1 MKKFWKILLIV
12 LAVLLAAV
20 VLLFAWLTITEY
32 RPDPVTELDVV
43 SSEEGSLIPS
53 DRELS
58 IMSWN
63 IGYAGLGEDSDFFM
77 DGGTGVQSADKE
89 QVLEYLGGVED
100 VLDDMWPD
108 LIMLQEVDVDSTRT
122 YHIDESAM
130 LARSQRVHALNYS
143 CGFVPYPL
151 PPIGSVHS
159 GLFTTTDYKIDSAER
174 ISLSSP
180 FKWPV
185 STANLKRCLLVS
197 YLPISGTNSKLVI
210 VNLHLEAYDD
220 GEGKI
225 AQTKQLREFIQSE
238 YEKGNYVIAGGDFN
252 QIFPNGLEKYPN
264 THKDLWE
271 PGTISED
278 IMPEGWTLA
287 YDLETPSCR
296 LLNQPYDPSDTEN
309 TQHYVIDGFILSPNV
324 ELVSVNTLD
333 EGFTYSDHNPVKL
346 QVKLSSEK

>member
-130 LARSQRVHALNYS
+130 LAARRASTHSTIPAASCPIPCRRSAAYTAACSQQR
-143 CGFVPYPL
+143 
-151 PPIGSVHS
+151 I
-159 GLFTTTDYKIDSAER
+159 IR
-174 ISLSSP
+174 
-180 FKWPV
+180 
-185 STANLKRCLLVS
+185 STAPSAFPCRVRS
-197 YLPISGTNSKLVI
+197 SGRS
-210 VNLHLEAYDD
+210 AR
-220 GEGKI
+220 
-225 AQTKQLREFIQSE
+225 QT
-238 YEKGNYVIAGGDFN
+238 
-252 QIFPNGLEKYPN
+252 
-264 THKDLWE
+264 
-271 PGTISED
+271 
-278 IMPEGWTLA
+278 
-287 YDLETPSCR
+287 
-296 LLNQPYDPSDTEN
+296 
-309 TQHYVIDGFILSPNV
+309 
-324 ELVSVNTLD
+324 
-333 EGFTYSDHNPVKL
+333 
-346 QVKLSSEK
+346 SSAACS

>member
-122 YHIDESAM
+122 YHIDESAV

-159 GLFTTTDYKIDSAER
+159 GLFTTTDYTIDNAER
-174 ISLSSP
+174 ISLPSP

-197 YLPISGTNSKLVI
+197 YLPIDGSDKQLVL

-225 AQTKQLREFIQSE
+225 AQTNQLRDFITSE

-252 QIFPNGLEKYPN
+252 QVFPGSLDIYPN
-264 THKDLWE
+264 THPENWE
-271 PGTISED
+271 PGILAED
-278 IMPEGWTLA
+278 TAPEGWTLA
-287 YDLETPSCR
+287 YDLSVPSCR
-296 LLNQPYDPSDTEN
+296 LLNQPYDVSDAEN
-309 TQHYVIDGFILSPNV
+309 TQHYVIDGLILSPNV
-324 ELVSVNTLD
+324 QLKTVETVD
-333 EGFTYSDHNPVKL
+333 AGFENSDHNPVL
-346 QVKLSSEK
+346 VTVVLEK